1 MPWAPRRVAPKKVEP
16 GKVEPSHTGSTG
28 TPASLHVEQL
38 AVRRG
43 HDPIL
48 GPETFTLT
56 GPAVAL
62 LTGPDPA
69 ARMALAAALTG
80 NLPPERFTI
89 TGTVAANGRTSPP
102 LVRAATALAQS
113 WRVRSASDELGR
125 RIAALQWAARDG
137 AGIVVACPGLDS
149 LNAEQQLE
157 VLAAARELTRGGRLV
172 VLTSGAAGI
181 AAESLAE
188 ADVTIL
194 LTAAGPR

>member
-1 MPWAPRRVAPKKVEP
+1 MVTTSHCAEPRDLPAPAGPI
-16 GKVEPSHTGSTG
+16 
-28 TPASLHVEQL
+28 TPAASSGSGISLRVDAL

-43 HDPIL
+43 HEQIL

-80 NLPPERFTI
+80 SLPPDRFTV

-125 RIAALQWAARDG
+125 RLAALDWAARDG
-137 AGIVVACPGLDS
+137 AGIVVACPGLDG
-149 LNAEQQLE
+149 LTAGEQLD
-157 VLAAARELTRGGRLV
+157 VLAAARGLARQGRLV

-181 AAESLAE
+181 AAEALAE

-194 LTAAGPR
+194 LTAAAPR